1 MPRLDKRS
9 LAMLAL
15 LLAAQAGVWAT
26 RPIAGPTYALR
37 VETIPLRVADWR
49 GRDLGR
55 FDEATLEMLKPDASV
70 NREYFAADDFPAH
83 LAVIYGHR
91 KNSFHSPGFCL
102 LGGGWN
108 ITGKSHV
115 TFRPRGD
122 GGPVSANRFLLA
134 RQKQEAVVIYYYITA
149 NHRATPSWVLHQ
161 AYLAADRVAGRPA
174 VGALVRLTVP
184 AGTDAETATRR
195 GLSLLVALHP
205 SLMRVLHATA
215 RD

>member
-1 MPRLDKRS
+1 MLRLDKRS

-15 LLAAQAGVWAT
+15 LLAAQAGVWVT
-26 RPIAGPTYALR
+26 RPVASPTYILR
-37 VETIPLRVADWR
+37 VERIPLRVADWR

-55 FDEATLEMLKPDASV
+55 FDDATLDMLKPDASV
-70 NREYFAADDFPAH
+70 NREYFAADGFPAH

-108 ITGKSHV
+108 ITGKSRV
-115 TFRPRGD
+115 TFRPRG
-122 GGPVSANRFLLA
+122 GGDPVSANRFVLA
-134 RQKQEAVVIYYYITA
+134 RQNQRAVVIYYYITA
-149 NHRATPSWVLHQ
+149 SHRATPSWVLHQ
-161 AYLAADRVAGRPA
+161 AYLAADRMAGKPP

-184 AGTDAETATRR
+184 AGPDAATATQR
-195 GLSLLVALHP
+195 GLDLLSALHP
-205 SLMRVLHATA
+205 SFARVLHATR